1 MNAFL
6 NLRVRW
12 VIFGYMAAFAF
23 MAYMQRSTL
32 SVAAERIMP
41 ELQLSQIQ
49 IGWLMWAFVLTYAI
63 FQMPS
68 GAVGQVVGARRAYT
82 ALSLISFIAIMMTPI
97 APWVFGG
104 TVLFVVLLLAQALLG
119 LAQSMVFPM
128 FAGVAEAWF
137 PPRRWALVNG
147 LQTAGMNIGAAM
159 TPPVIVYLERGYGW
173 QGALLWLGVPTIL
186 LTIAWAWYGRDT
198 PRQHPKVRAEELA
211 ELGEV
216 AVEARPPL
224 TRARLLRIAR
234 NRHVLLLAFSY
245 LCMNY
250 AFYLLQNWCFL
261 YLVQERGFSGLQSG
275 IAAMLPPLGAAV
287 GSITGGYLTDRLAQ
301 RYGPRVGYRLV
312 PYVALPAAAAL
323 LLAAVNVDSAYM
335 AVGALAFAFAAIELT
350 EGPYWAATMQ
360 VARADSAAA
369 TGLLNTGGNAGGLIG
384 IPIVAYLSAQG
395 AWNAAFETGAVLAI
409 IAAVTWIWV
418 DASDVMEPQKHET
431 AGP

>member
-1 MNAFL
+1 MNAFARV
-6 NLRVRW
+6 RVRW
-12 VIFGYMAAFAF
+12 MIFGYMAAFAF

-49 IGWLMWAFVLTYAI
+49 IGWLMWAFVLTYSI

-68 GAVGQVVGARRAYT
+68 GVLGQVIGARRAYT
-82 ALSLISFIAIMMTPI
+82 ALSLVSFIAIMMTPL
-97 APWVFGG
+97 APWVLGG
-104 TVLFVVLLLAQALLG
+104 TALFVVLLLAQALLG

-159 TPPVIVYLERGYGW
+159 TPPLIVYLERGYGW
-173 QGALLWLGVPTIL
+173 QGALLWLGLPTLL

-224 TRARLLRIAR
+224 TRARLLRIAG

-245 LCMNY
+245 MCMNY

-287 GSITGGYLTDRLAQ
+287 GSISGGYLCDRLAQ
-301 RYGPRVGYRLV
+301 RYGPRLGYRLV
-312 PYVALPAAAAL
+312 PYIALPAAAAL
-323 LLAAVNVDSAYM
+323 LLAAVNVDSAYV
-335 AVGALAFAFAAIELT
+335 AVAALAFAFAAIELN

-360 VARADSAAA
+360 VARSDSAAA

-395 AWNAAFETGAVLAI
+395 EWNAAFETGAVLAI
-409 IAAVTWIWV
+409 IAALTWIWV
-418 DASDVMEPQKHET
+418 DASDVMNHGEERS
-431 AGP
+431 AA